1 MDFKQWGF
9 QTASYKPRRHLKK
22 EMLPDVEMTL
32 SWLVCRYLKSTTC
45 SIKKLTGKI
54 KRSCPK

>member
-1 MDFKQWGF
+1 MDFRQWGF
-9 QTASYKPRRHLKK
+9 QTASYKPRWHLKK

-45 SIKKLTGKI
+45 SIKKPTGKI